1 MEDDLWEAIEL
12 DEIEREKEE
21 AALKLRDHV
30 VAFESAIELSSDDGM
45 RLIVTG
51 YDDSEEWKHEDNYL
65 KIGEVLVGL
74 NKKYF
79 EEGLTH
85 TDQLQMIAES
95 LVTPPRLI
103 FRRNEKDESVEGA
116 EGLDEMKEGERKE
129 EEEDEKKARRL

>member
-30 VAFESAIELSSDDGM
+30 VTFESAIELSSDDGM

-51 YDDSEEWKHEDNYL
+51 YDDSEWKHEDNYL

-79 EEGLTH
+79 KEGLNH
-85 TDQLQMIAES
+85 TDQLVMISES
-95 LVTPPRLI
+95 LVTPPQLI
-103 FRRNEKDESVEGA
+103 FRRNEKDELVEGA

-129 EEEDEKKARRL
+129 EEEEDEENAGRL